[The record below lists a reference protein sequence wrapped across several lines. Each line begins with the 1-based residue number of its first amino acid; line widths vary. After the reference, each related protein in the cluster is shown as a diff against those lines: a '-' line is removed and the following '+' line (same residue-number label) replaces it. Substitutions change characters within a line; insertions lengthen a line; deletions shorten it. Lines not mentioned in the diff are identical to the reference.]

1 MVIMSSFGL
10 CNNLM
15 KRFPPTRSE
24 HLLHQISTAHYN
36 FLLESIKD
44 HAIFMLDPEGFIAT
58 WNAGAENI
66 KGYTREEAVN
76 QHFSIFYTQED
87 QERNY
92 PAEIL
97 ESVKRNGKFEEQG
110 WRVRKDGSRF
120 WASVTIFAVYADDK
134 KLIGFSKVTRDLSE
148 RKNLEDHL
156 NIINKELRE
165 SEERARLLISGVKDY
180 AIFLVSPEGNIASW
194 NNGAKEIKGYEADEV
209 LGRPISIFYLPE
221 AIDGNYPKYELRK
234 ALEEGRFEDEGWR
247 VRKDGSQ
254 FWANVLIT
262 PIFNEQNQHI
272 GFTKITRDLSERIK
286 NEELMQKNQEL
297 YRVNQDLDIFVY
309 AASHDLKAPISNIE
323 GLLTVLL
330 ESLSPETLA
339 NEHSQRI
346 IGMMQY
352 SINRF
357 KLTISNLTD
366 VVKLQKEHSLP
377 PTTVNLAD
385 ITKEVLLDMKQII
398 ESSNV
403 DIRTVIDC
411 EISVHYSRKN
421 LRSIIYNLVSN
432 GIKYRSPERPPF
444 VEIRCSEKE
453 DYIVLKVED
462 NGLGMDAKNK
472 NNIFKMFHRLH
483 DHVDGTG
490 IGLFMVKRII
500 ENAGGTIE
508 VKSNLGEGSVFT
520 VPLRK

>member
-1 MVIMSSFGL
+1 
-10 CNNLM
+10 M

-24 HLLHQISTAHYN
+24 HLLHQASAAHYN

-66 KGYTREEAVN
+66 KGYTYEEVVN
-76 QHFSIFYTQED
+76 KHFSIFYTQED
-87 QERNY
+87 RERNY
-92 PAEIL
+92 PAEVL
-97 ESVKRNGKFEEQG
+97 ASVKRDGKFEEQG
-110 WRVRKDGSRF
+110 WRVRKDGSR
-120 WASVTIFAVYADDK
+120 
-134 KLIGFSKVTRDLSE
+134 
-148 RKNLEDHL
+148 
-156 NIINKELRE
+156 
-165 SEERARLLISGVKDY
+165 
-180 AIFLVSPEGNIASW
+180 
-194 NNGAKEIKGYEADEV
+194 
-209 LGRPISIFYLPE
+209 
-221 AIDGNYPKYELRK
+221 
-234 ALEEGRFEDEGWR
+234 
-247 VRKDGSQ
+247 

-286 NEELMQKNQEL
+286 NKELMQKNQEL
-297 YRVNQDLDIFVY
+297 YRVNQDLDNFIY

-339 NEHSQRI
+339 NEHNQRI

-366 VVKLQKEHSLP
+366 VVKLQKEYSLP
-377 PTTVNLAD
+377 PTTVNLAEV
-385 ITKEVLLDMKQII
+385 TKEVLLDMKQII

-403 DIRTVIDC
+403 NTRTEIDC
-411 EISVHYSRKN
+411 DTSIHYSRNN

-432 GIKYRSPERPPF
+432 GIKYRSPERPPY

-453 DYIVLKVED
+453 DYIVLEVED

-520 VPLRK
+520 VLLRK